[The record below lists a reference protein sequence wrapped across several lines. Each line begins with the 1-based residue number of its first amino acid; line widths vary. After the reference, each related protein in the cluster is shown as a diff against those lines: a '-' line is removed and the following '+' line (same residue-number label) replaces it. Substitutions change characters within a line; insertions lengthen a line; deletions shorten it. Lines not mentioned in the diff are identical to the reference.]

1 MRLKKFI
8 SKFFP
13 KKNENITNFALVCI
27 RNIVGIPK
35 REDYTNDKEAEAL
48 IDKYKKEYLKTIKTS
63 L

>member
-27 RNIVGIPK
+27 RNIVGRPK
-35 REDYTNDKEAEAL
+35 REDYANDREAEAL
-48 IDKYKKEYLKTIKTS
+48 IDKYK
-63 L
+63 